1 MVVRALWLLGWWA
14 WAAAGLGQGVQEARI
29 DETDTRAVMKANF
42 LYHFAAGND
51 WPEDVKRGN
60 FRVAVIGN
68 ERMYRELVDKYALKP
83 IGAQPLEIVR
93 VEPGTL
99 PGFFHI
105 VYAEGTDVRKLA
117 GSIGS
122 RPTLLVTER
131 SGALAEGAAIN
142 FVVRNNRILYELDPA
157 AAARRGVLLGSKIL
171 SWAVSN

>member
-1 MVVRALWLLGWWA
+1 MGSRTLLVLGMVA
-14 WAAAGLGQGVQEARI
+14 WGAAGLGQSLQEARI

-51 WPEDVKRGN
+51 WPEEVKRGN

-83 IGAQPLEIVR
+83 IGAQPLEVVR
-93 VEPGTL
+93 AEPGTL
-99 PGFFHI
+99 TGFFHI
-105 VYAEGTDVRKLA
+105 VYAEGADVRKIA
-117 GSIGS
+117 GNIGS

-142 FVVRNNRILYELDPA
+142 FVVRNNRILYEIDPGA
-157 AAARRGVLLGSKIL
+157 ASRRGVLLGSKIL

>member
-1 MVVRALWLLGWWA
+1 MWARTLQVLGLCAIA
-14 WAAAGLGQGVQEARI
+14 WTGYGQGLQEPRL

-51 WPEDVKRGN
+51 WPDDVKRGN

-83 IGAQPLEIVR
+83 IGAQPLEVVR
-93 VEPGTL
+93 VEPGAL
-99 PGFFHI
+99 SGFYHI
-105 VYAEGTDVRKLA
+105 VYAEGTDVRRLA
-117 GSIGS
+117 GNIGN

-131 SGALAEGAAIN
+131 TGALAEGATIN
-142 FVVRNNRILYELDPA
+142 FVVRNNRILYEIDPA
-157 AAARRGVLLGSKIL
+157 AASRRGVLLGSKIL